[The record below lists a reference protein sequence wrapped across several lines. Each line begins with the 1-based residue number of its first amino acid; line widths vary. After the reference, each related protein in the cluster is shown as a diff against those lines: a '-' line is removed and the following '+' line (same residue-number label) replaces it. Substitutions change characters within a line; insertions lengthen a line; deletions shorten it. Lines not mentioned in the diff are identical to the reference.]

1 MNLVQ
6 LAQKARKHFTVE
18 KVHED
23 NNEKVRAVA
32 HMVAINAARE
42 AHAPVLFFE
51 VSTRLAGISL
61 NAAYNLLT
69 SWSLRLQGVPV
80 IHLFCDRGMH
90 SCVLGTS
97 RKEISDKLPCKDCM
111 KQSDS
116 LYVESEALRFQFQ
129 EDEVFEAAIA
139 GLALDGCLGF
149 SYQGIPLGELITPSL
164 RWILRRHN
172 LEKEPITLRIA
183 KDYLR
188 SAWSIAGEV
197 GLIIDGLKPQALVV
211 FNGMQYPE
219 ATARWVAR
227 QKGLKTYS
235 HEVGLQPFSGFF
247 TEGDA
252 TAYPLDLPKD
262 FTLDEA
268 QEARLDDYLSKRF
281 KGKFSM
287 AGVQFWP
294 EMSQLDAS
302 LLADMAKFEQVVSVF
317 TNVIFDTSQPH
328 ANVIFRD
335 MFDWLDSLLEAA
347 KMHPETLFIIRAHP
361 DEARKGKAS
370 EESVSQWAQTR
381 EIGKI
386 WNLRFVAPEQF
397 LSSYELINRSKFV
410 MVYNSTIGMEAS
422 IMGKL
427 VLAAGKS
434 RYSPYETCLLPEGRS
449 AYVAT
454 LLELL
459 AASKVDVPV
468 QYAENA
474 RRFLYFQL
482 YRSSLPFDD
491 FLEPDGIWNGYVK
504 LKDFEWQALLPENS
518 PTMRAISDGILR
530 GGDFMLREGERG

>member
-1 MNLVQ
+1 MNLFQ
-6 LAQKARKHFTVE
+6 LAQKARKHFAVE
-18 KVHED
+18 KFHEE
-23 NNEKVRAVA
+23 NNEKVRAMA
-32 HMVAINAARE
+32 HTVAINAARE
-42 AHAPVLFFE
+42 AQAPVLFFE
-51 VSTRLAGISL
+51 TSTRLSGISL

-80 IHLFCDRGMH
+80 IHLFCDRGMR

-97 RKEISDKLPCKDCM
+97 RKEIPDKLPCKNCM

-149 SYQGIPLGELITPSL
+149 TYQGVPLGELITPSL

-172 LEKEPITLRIA
+172 LEREPVTLRIA

-188 SAWSIAGEV
+188 SAWSIAGQV
-197 GLIIDGLKPQALVV
+197 GLFIDGLKPQAMVV

-227 QKGLKTYS
+227 QKGLKTFS

-252 TAYPLDLPKD
+252 TAYPLELPND
-262 FTLDEA
+262 FRLDET
-268 QEARLDDYLSKRF
+268 QEVRLDEYLSKRF

-302 LLADMAKFEQVVSVF
+302 LLADMDKFEQVVPVF

-328 ANVIFRD
+328 ANVIFKD
-335 MFDWLDSLLEAA
+335 MFDWLDSLLEVA
-347 KMHPETLFIIRAHP
+347 KTNPETLFIIRAHP

-370 EESVSQWAQTR
+370 EESVSQWAQSR

-386 WNLRFVAPEQF
+386 WNLRFVPPEQF
-397 LSSYELINRSKFV
+397 LSSYELINRSKLV
-410 MVYNSTIGMEAS
+410 LVYNSTIGMEAS

-449 AYVAT
+449 SYITT

-459 AASKVDVPV
+459 AAKDVEVPAK
-468 QYAENA
+468 YAENA

-482 YRSSLPFDD
+482 YRSSLPFDP
-491 FLEPDGIWNGYVK
+491 FIEPDGIWNGYVK

-518 PTMRAISDGILR
+518 AAMRAISDGILH
-530 GGDFMLREGERG
+530 GGDFMLREGER

>member
-1 MNLVQ
+1 MNPLQ
-6 LAQKARKHFTVE
+6 LINKARRHFAVE
-18 KVHED
+18 KIHEE
-23 NNEKVRAVA
+23 NNTQIRTMA
-32 HMVAINAARE
+32 HLVAINAARE

-51 VSTRLAGISL
+51 ASTRLTGVSL

-80 IHLFCDRGMH
+80 IHLFCDRGMR

-97 RKEISDKLPCKDCM
+97 RKEVPAKLPCKDCM

-116 LYVESEALRFQFQ
+116 LYVESEVIRFQYH
-129 EDEVFEAAIA
+129 EDEAFEASIA
-139 GLALDGCLGF
+139 GLALDDCLTLN
-149 SYQGIPLGELITPSL
+149 YQGIPLGELITPSL

-172 LEKEPITLRIA
+172 LEPESITLRIA

-188 SAWSIAGEV
+188 SAWSIAGQV
-197 GLIIDGLKPQALVV
+197 GYFIDALKPQAMVV
-211 FNGMQYPE
+211 FNGMQFPE

-252 TAYPLDLPKD
+252 TAYPLDVPKD
-262 FTLDEA
+262 FTLDES
-268 QEARLDDYLSKRF
+268 QNVRLDEYLSKRL

-302 LLADMAKFEQVVSVF
+302 LLADMAKFEQVVPVF
-317 TNVIFDTSQPH
+317 TNVVFDTSQPH

-335 MFDWLDSLLEAA
+335 MFEWLDNVLEIA
-347 KMHPETLFIIRAHP
+347 KTHPETLFVIRAHP

-381 EIGKI
+381 EIGKT
-386 WNLRFVAPEQF
+386 WNLRFIPPEQF
-397 LSSYELINRSKFV
+397 LSSYELIDRSKFV
-410 MVYNSTIGMEAS
+410 MVYNSTIGLEAS

-434 RYSPYETCLLPEGRS
+434 RYSPYDTCLLPEARS
-449 AYVAT
+449 SYIT
-454 LLELL
+454 SLLELL
-459 AASKVDVPV
+459 TAKTVGVAPH
-468 QYAENA
+468 YAVNA
-474 RRFLYFQL
+474 RRFLYYQL
-482 YRSSLPFDD
+482 YRSSLPFDP
-491 FLEPDGIWNGYVK
+491 FIEPDGIWNGYVK
-504 LKDFEWQALLPENS
+504 LKNFKWQTLMSENS
-518 PTMRAISDGILR
+518 PAMRAISDGILR
-530 GGDFMLREGERG
+530 GGDFMLREGER

>member
-6 LAQKARKHFTVE
+6 MAEKARKHFAVE
-18 KVHED
+18 KTHEH
-23 NNEKVRAVA
+23 NNDKVRAMA
-32 HMVAINAARE
+32 HAIAVHAARE

-51 VSTRLAGISL
+51 TSTRLAGISL

-80 IHLFCDRGMH
+80 IHLFCDRGMR

-97 RKEISDKLPCKDCM
+97 RKEVAAKLPCKDCM
-111 KQSDS
+111 EQSDS
-116 LYVESEALRFQFQ
+116 LYMESEALRFQYQ
-129 EDEVFEAAIA
+129 EDEAFEAAIA
-139 GLALDGCLGF
+139 GLAVDGCLGF
-149 SYQGIPLGELITPSL
+149 SYQGLPLGELITPSL

-172 LEKEPITLRIA
+172 LEREPITLRIA

-188 SAWSIAGEV
+188 SAWSIAGQV
-197 GLIIDGLKPQALVV
+197 GSIIDALKPQALVV

-252 TAYPLDLPKD
+252 TAYPLDLPQD
-262 FTLDEA
+262 FNLDET
-268 QEARLDDYLSKRF
+268 QNARLDEYLSKRF

-294 EMSQLDAS
+294 EMNRLDAS
-302 LLADMAKFEQVVSVF
+302 LLADMAKFEQVVLVF

-347 KMHPETLFIIRAHP
+347 KSHPETLFIIRAHP

-370 EESVSQWAQTR
+370 EESVSQWAQMR

-386 WNLRFVAPEQF
+386 WNLRFVPPEQF

-422 IMGKL
+422 ILGKL

-434 RYSPYETCLLPEGRS
+434 RYSPYETCLLPENRS
-449 AYVAT
+449 AYITT

-459 AASKVDVPV
+459 AAKGVEVPAK
-468 QYAENA
+468 YAENS

-482 YRSSLPFDD
+482 YRSSLPFDP
-491 FLEPDGIWNGYVK
+491 LIEPDGIWNGYVK
-504 LKDFEWQALLPENS
+504 LKNFDWQALLPENS
-518 PTMRAISDGILR
+518 PAMRAISDGILR
-530 GGDFMLREGERG
+530 GGDFMLREGER

>member
-1 MNLVQ
+1 MKLLQLVE
-6 LAQKARKHFTVE
+6 KARKHFAVE
-18 KVHED
+18 KIHEE
-23 NNEKVRAVA
+23 NNAHVRAMA
-32 HMVAINAARE
+32 HAVAINAARE
-42 AHAPVLFFE
+42 EQAPVLFFE
-51 VSTRLAGISL
+51 ASTRLAGISL

-80 IHLFCDRGMH
+80 IHLFCDRGMR

-97 RKEISDKLPCKDCM
+97 RNEVPAKLPCKACM
-111 KQSDS
+111 QQSDS
-116 LYVESEALRFQFQ
+116 LYVESEALRFQYH
-129 EDEVFEAAIA
+129 EDEAFESAIA
-139 GLALDGCLGF
+139 GLALDGCLALN
-149 SYQGIPLGELITPSL
+149 YQGIPLGELVTPSL

-172 LEKEPITLRIA
+172 LEREPITLRIA

-188 SAWSIAGEV
+188 SAWSIAGQV
-197 GLIIDGLKPQALVV
+197 GHIIDALKPQAMVV
-211 FNGMQYPE
+211 FNGMQFPE

-227 QKGLKTYS
+227 QKGLKTFS

-252 TAYPLDLPKD
+252 TAYPLELPED
-262 FTLDEA
+262 FRLDEN
-268 QEARLDDYLSKRF
+268 QNARLDDYLSKRL

-302 LLADMAKFEQVVSVF
+302 LLADMAKFQQVVPVF

-335 MFDWLDSLLEAA
+335 MFEWLDNLLEIA
-347 KMHPETLFIIRAHP
+347 KTHPETLFIIRAHP

-370 EESVSQWAQTR
+370 EESVSQWAQSR

-386 WNLRFVAPEQF
+386 WNLRFIPPEQF
-397 LSSYELINRSKFV
+397 LSSYELIDRSKFV
-410 MVYNSTIGMEAS
+410 LVYNSTIGLEAS

-434 RYSPYETCLLPEGRS
+434 RYSPYDTCLLPEARS
-449 AYVAT
+449 SYITT

-459 AASKVDVPV
+459 NAKEVEVPLK
-468 QYAENA
+468 YAENA

-482 YRSSLPFDD
+482 YRSSLPFDP
-491 FLEPDGIWNGYVK
+491 FIEPDGIWNGYVK
-504 LKDFEWQALLPENS
+504 LKNFAWQRLLPENS
-518 PTMRAISDGILR
+518 PAMRAISDGILR
-530 GGDFMLREGERG
+530 GGDFMLREGER

>member
-6 LAQKARKHFTVE
+6 MAEKARKHFAVE
-18 KVHED
+18 KTHEH
-23 NNEKVRAVA
+23 NNDKVRAMA
-32 HMVAINAARE
+32 HAIAVHAARE

-51 VSTRLAGISL
+51 TSTRLAGISL

-80 IHLFCDRGMH
+80 IHLFCDRGMR

-97 RKEISDKLPCKDCM
+97 RKEVAAKLPCKDCM
-111 KQSDS
+111 EQSDS
-116 LYVESEALRFQFQ
+116 LYMESEALRFQYQ
-129 EDEVFEAAIA
+129 EDEAFEAAIA
-139 GLALDGCLGF
+139 GLAVDGCLGF
-149 SYQGIPLGELITPSL
+149 SYQGLPLGELITPSL

-172 LEKEPITLRIA
+172 LEREPITLRIA

-188 SAWSIAGEV
+188 SAWSIAGQV
-197 GLIIDGLKPQALVV
+197 GSIIDALKPQALVV

-227 QKGLKTYS
+227 QKVLKTYS

-252 TAYPLDLPKD
+252 TAYPLDLPQD
-262 FTLDEA
+262 FNLDET
-268 QEARLDDYLSKRF
+268 QNARLDEYLSKRF

-294 EMSQLDAS
+294 EMSQLDAP
-302 LLADMAKFEQVVSVF
+302 LLADMAKFEQVVPVF

-328 ANVIFRD
+328 AHVIFRD

-347 KMHPETLFIIRAHP
+347 KSHPETLFIIRAHP

-370 EESVSQWAQTR
+370 EESVSQWAQMR

-386 WNLRFVAPEQF
+386 WNLRFVPPEQF

-422 IMGKL
+422 ILGKL

-434 RYSPYETCLLPEGRS
+434 RYSPYETCLLPENRS
-449 AYVAT
+449 AYITT

-459 AASKVDVPV
+459 AAKGVEVPAK
-468 QYAENA
+468 YAENS

-482 YRSSLPFDD
+482 YRSSLPFDP
-491 FLEPDGIWNGYVK
+491 LIEPDGIWNGYVK
-504 LKDFEWQALLPENS
+504 LKNFDWQALLPENS
-518 PTMRAISDGILR
+518 PAMRAISDGILR
-530 GGDFMLREGERG
+530 GGDFMLREGER

>member
-1 MNLVQ
+1 MNFVQ
-6 LAQKARKHFTVE
+6 LAQKVHKHFVVE
-18 KVHED
+18 KIHEE
-23 NNEKVRAVA
+23 NNEKVREKA
-32 HMVAINAARE
+32 HAVAINAMRE
-42 AHAPVLFFE
+42 TQAPVLFFE
-51 VSTRLAGISL
+51 ASTRLAGLSL
-61 NAAYNLLT
+61 NAAYNLLS
-69 SWSLRLQGVPV
+69 SWSLRLQGVAV
-80 IHLFCDRGMH
+80 IHLFCYEGMR

-97 RKEISDKLPCKDCM
+97 RKEISDKLPCKTCV

-116 LYVESEALRFQFQ
+116 LYAESEALRFQYQ
-129 EDEVFEAAIA
+129 EDEAFEATIA

-149 SYQGIPLGELITPSL
+149 SYQGMPLGELVSPSL

-172 LEKEPITLRIA
+172 LEREPITLRIA

-188 SAWSIAGEV
+188 SAWSIAGQV
-197 GLIIDGLKPQALVV
+197 GLIIDGLRPQALVV
-211 FNGMQYPE
+211 FNGMQFPE

-227 QKGLKTYS
+227 KKGLKTYS

-247 TEGDA
+247 TEGEA

-262 FTLDEA
+262 FSLDES
-268 QEARLDDYLSKRF
+268 QNARLDEYLSKRF

-294 EMSQLDAS
+294 EMSQLDTS
-302 LLADMAKFEQVVSVF
+302 LLADMAKFEQVVPVF

-335 MFDWLDSLLEAA
+335 MFDWLDTLLETA
-347 KMHPETLFIIRAHP
+347 KTHPETLFIIRAHP

-370 EESVSQWAQTR
+370 EESVSQWAQSR
-381 EIGKI
+381 EIEKI
-386 WNLRFVAPEQF
+386 WNLRFIPPEQF
-397 LSSYELINRSKFV
+397 LSSYELIDRSKFL

-434 RYSPYETCLLPEGRS
+434 RYSPYKTCLLPEGRS
-449 AYVAT
+449 SYIST

-459 AASKVDVPV
+459 AAKEVEVPAN
-468 QYAENA
+468 YAENS

-482 YRSSLPFDD
+482 YRSSLPFDP
-491 FLEPDGIWNGYVK
+491 FIEPDGIWNGYVK

-518 PTMRAISDGILR
+518 AAMRAISDGILH
-530 GGDFMLREGERG
+530 GGDFMLREGER